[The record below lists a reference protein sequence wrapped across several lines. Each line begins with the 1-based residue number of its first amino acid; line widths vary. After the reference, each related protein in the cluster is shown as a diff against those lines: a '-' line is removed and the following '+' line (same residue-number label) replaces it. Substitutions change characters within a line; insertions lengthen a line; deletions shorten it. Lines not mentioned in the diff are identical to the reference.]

1 MRNKQLFL
9 DKMSRIDG
17 KLKSIRVLVTR
28 QSTTIQ
34 DVHKLI
40 DEIEEQMS
48 DLGTMIER
56 EETAYGR

>member
-17 KLKSIRVLVTR
+17 KLKSIRVMVTR
-28 QSTTIQ
+28 NTTPQEI
-34 DVHKLI
+34 HKLI
-40 DEIEEQMS
+40 DEIDEQMS

-56 EETAYGR
+56 EETVYGR

>member
-28 QSTTIQ
+28 QSTTVQ
-34 DVHKLI
+34 DIHKLI
-40 DEIEEQMS
+40 DDINEQMD
-48 DLGTMIER
+48 DLGSMIER
-56 EETAYGR
+56 EETVYGR

>member
-17 KLKSIRVLVTR
+17 KLKSIRVMVTR
-28 QSTTIQ
+28 NTTPQEI
-34 DVHKLI
+34 HKLI
-40 DEIEEQMS
+40 DEIDEQMS

-56 EETAYGR
+56 EEIVYGR